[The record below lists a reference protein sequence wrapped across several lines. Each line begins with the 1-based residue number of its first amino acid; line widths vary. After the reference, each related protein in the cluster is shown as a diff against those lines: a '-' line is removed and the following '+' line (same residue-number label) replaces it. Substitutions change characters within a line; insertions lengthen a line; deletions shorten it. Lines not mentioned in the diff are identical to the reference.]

1 MPLSHL
7 PLEVLQLVLNVLK
20 DRGDRSS
27 LNHMLRVNRFFYE
40 ATVPYVYEDGLGLLQ
55 PRNQHSSAT
64 HKLEQLLQ
72 TILRQLPPED
82 VGPLLSAAYNVHLDS
97 VETAKTGS
105 TIVQSNNGQLKD
117 AKQDSVQLG
126 QGDHTPAPQTTSMQ
140 RIDYLSHVRVFYFEQ
155 AVFKPFYKNKTID
168 HQRTRSNKSLT
179 DFAFKTRSGGSAYGI
194 GDGAYDDKLVFRP
207 CAGSRDSVSTLR
219 YGAVSMAIRRQLTW
233 LLCSRSFEKVRT
245 LAIPLSDVDQYLS
258 KVERFPCL
266 SYITFIMDEY
276 LDVHNMT
283 LASVTAETAKASADC
298 RDRRNQQFRSM
309 LLFVQRHG
317 QLFPN
322 VLQYVDCPDSW
333 AWPSPTRCPKVT
345 QDKLQN
351 VLPPFANLTSV
362 HEMNYYRLS
371 TKIKLTDLGSVTSV
385 VLADNL
391 HLRTLLAADPT
402 FWSRC
407 RGLKTIFIRSPNPGC
422 FRWAVEQKVARTRD
436 TMSAPPARV
445 STVNMRSFS
454 MQVDEL
460 NDIVEG
466 FGDTLSN
473 LKVTLDHQNL
483 ERRAGM
489 GYDFHFGRRWSLPK
503 VQSLNITVVGFYT
516 QLVMDRDLLF
526 GLGKDIKSLC
536 FIDESN
542 HLPLERSKTYRIPT
556 EALPNLEDLTLG
568 GGTASQFHPGTL
580 YFTPN
585 LKTLRLYLNNMAP
598 SSHLQILSHQY
609 GVTYNVK
616 KATLHSTFE
625 SGSDPSTTVH
635 GQVLWTWDW
644 YLPKLHTLSLKDE
657 FAFMFQFRMLAGC
670 PSLVSL
676 TLDIYG
682 HVPTTERALTL
693 QDFELLPSSTCR
705 TSDPVDHEGQAPLVS
720 APSLQRLLMVGRWVL
735 SDEIVEVLSGAVFPN
750 LTHWRMKEA
759 IGFTLVGCVSALRHR
774 PLLKEVDCWAMG
786 SAQELESLGLV
797 LQNDIP
803 LTFEGPSFW
812 LRKGVWGFLSNASD
826 IERVEDKN

>member
-1 MPLSHL
+1 
-7 PLEVLQLVLNVLK
+7 
-20 DRGDRSS
+20 
-27 LNHMLRVNRFFYE
+27 MLRVNRFFYE
-40 ATVPYVYEDGLGLLQ
+40 ATVPCVYEDGLGLLQ
-55 PRNQHSSAT
+55 PRNQHSSGNR
-64 HKLEQLLQ
+64 KLEQLLQ
-72 TILRQLPPED
+72 TLLCQLPPED
-82 VGPLLSAAYNVHLDS
+82 VGPLLSAAYDVPLGS
-97 VETAKTGS
+97 VKTATDLKTGS
-105 TIVQSNNGQLKD
+105 TIMPSDKGQLKD
-117 AKQDSVQLG
+117 AKQDSAQLG
-126 QGDHTPAPQTTSMQ
+126 QEDRTPATLVTAMQ

-155 AVFKPFYKNKTID
+155 ALIKPFYRNED
-168 HQRTRSNKSLT
+168 FDYQRIRYNMSLT
-179 DFAFKTRSGGSAYGI
+179 NLAFKTRNGWPAYTL
-194 GDGAYDDKLVFRP
+194 GDGAYDDKLVFPP
-207 CAGSRDSVSTLR
+207 CIGSRDSVSTLR

-258 KVERFPCL
+258 KVERFQRL
-266 SYITFIMDEY
+266 SSITFIMDEY

-391 HLRTLLAADPT
+391 HLETLLAADPT

-407 RGLKTIFIRSPNPGC
+407 RGLKMIFIHSPKPGC

-454 MQVDEL
+454 MHVDEL

-473 LKVTLDHQNL
+473 LKVVLDHRNL
-483 ERRAGM
+483 ERRGGM
-489 GYDFHFGRRWSLPK
+489 DYDFQFGRGWTLPK
-503 VQSLNITVVGFYT
+503 MQSLNITVVGFLT
-516 QLVMDRDLLF
+516 QLVMDRDLF
-526 GLGKDIKSLC
+526 SGLGKDINSLC
-536 FIDESN
+536 FIDESH
-542 HLPLERSKTYRIPT
+542 HLPLERYKIYQPPA
-556 EALPNLEDLTLG
+556 EALPNLEGLTLR

-580 YFTPN
+580 HFTPN
-585 LKTLRLYLNNMAP
+585 LKTLRLYMNDLAPLN
-598 SSHLQILSHQY
+598 HIQGLSRQY
-609 GVTYNVK
+609 GVTYNAK

-625 SGSDPSTTVH
+625 SGSDPSTTIH

-657 FAFMFQFRMLAGC
+657 FALMFQFRMLAGC

-676 TLDIYG
+676 ILTNCF
-682 HVPTTERALTL
+682 HRVLTL

-720 APSLQRLLMVGRWVL
+720 APSVKKLVMPWVL
-735 SDEIVEVLSGAVFPN
+735 SDEIRKVFNEVVFPN
-750 LTHWRMKEA
+750 LTH
-759 IGFTLVGCVSALRHR
+759 
-774 PLLKEVDCWAMG
+774 
-786 SAQELESLGLV
+786 
-797 LQNDIP
+797 
-803 LTFEGPSFW
+803 
-812 LRKGVWGFLSNASD
+812 
-826 IERVEDKN
+826 